1 MRTDPTGMV
10 TSWEYYGAAD
20 GHLRGYL
27 KEIVTDVAGEA
38 LTESFSYNMA
48 GHLTSYK
55 DPKDQIA
62 TYEVNAFGQLV
73 RETGPG
79 ASNIETLT
87 RYDANNNIIQIDV
100 ENVESLV
107 AGDTVITAN
116 AWFTTTFTYDLLNK
130 LTSRTREVDSSNTQT
145 EEFEYDDNENL
156 SLVKGGES
164 VNGNQANNT
173 VGFVWDE
180 RDLQFNQIQAPGS
193 SASSTTQFDYDD
205 NGNLLTK
212 SVGMEGSPRIFSYAF
227 NGYDYLKHVTDP
239 MGNILTHDFDEAGN
253 VLRREWMGELVDDL
267 SLSTNNQLLR
277 EVSYTWD
284 DRERLED
291 VTTSFF
297 QYGDQMPYPTSTS
310 SIEYSSVNQVLA
322 RIDALSRRTEFFVD
336 TVHRYDGT
344 QDDLLNRSD
353 VLEFDEN
360 SNPVTVRDLDIS
372 SFGAFPNSQLATTL
386 LEYDELDR
394 LRKSTDNAGNVT
406 EFGYD
411 SRGNLIQRID
421 ANGVEK
427 RFEFDGLNRMVTM
440 VIDMNGGGASASDVN
455 DIVTQQVWDDSSR
468 LIAQVDDTGNTTR
481 YAYDELNRQIIKRMA
496 DGTLFQIGMGAVWGA
511 GPLTP
516 DLTTFVS
523 GYDVHGNILS
533 TLDANGTEIACAY
546 DANNRLVMRAITR
559 ASVAAG
565 DLVDVLGTEFEDYIY
580 DGLGRI
586 VSAAND
592 DSTVSRTYDSMDNL
606 IEEEIKF
613 SGDAIGQ
620 KTIRTYDKVGNET
633 NCIYPGGRSVMTAFD
648 ALNRKSSINQTDD
661 FHYLGRFL
669 VEAREFA
676 YQELSTSY
684 EYDYLTGAI
693 RTPTRVTHGG
703 INSIYHS
710 LDHLTWDGVGNKLT
724 KQGQLVGDTKHAYQ
738 YDNAYRLI
746 DSTVTVSST
755 GTAIRDTDYDLD
767 GVHNRELVTETLL
780 AGTPSLMSYT
790 MNSGSPDFDSELNQY
805 STTPGDAREY
815 DQNGNWIKKQD
826 PITPSTLLATLSYDA
841 FNRMVGYQENGGE
854 LHRYEYDCF
863 GRRIAKIVDVG
874 GASHNET
881 RFLYGSRDNWH
892 VIEEQDD
899 QGATLATYVYG
910 NGVDEIISM
919 QRDVIGDP
927 IAETYYYLL
936 DEQNTVEAL
945 VTINAMGGG
954 STVQERYEYGDYGDP
969 TILDDMGFEVPESAL
984 SNSYMFTGRRYDS
997 ETGLYFYRTRYM
1009 DPIAGRFTT
1018 RDTIGA
1024 WGDTLGRGNAIQ
1036 YASSNPISRSDPSG
1050 RDSRDEILGSKTIAL
1065 ASHGAIRVTTWET
1078 QTENIL
1084 HTVSGIMETLVYS
1097 AGCTVLCTLKM
1108 LGSKEGKLW
1117 KIATGKRRP

>member
-1 MRTDPTGMV
+1 MV

-277 EVSYTWD
+277 EVRYTWD

-291 VTTSFF
+291 ETTSFF
-297 QYGDQMPYPTSTS
+297 EYGDQAPYPSSTTQ
-310 SIEYSSVNQVLA
+310 IEYSLVNQVLA
-322 RIDALSRRTEFFVD
+322 TVDALSRRTEFFVD
-336 TVHRYDGT
+336 SAHRYDGT

-353 VLEFDEN
+353 VLDFDEN
-360 SNPVTVRDLDIS
+360 SNPVTIRDLDIS
-372 SFGAFPNSQLATTL
+372 SFGAAPNSQLATTL

-394 LRKSTDNAGNVT
+394 LRKTTDNAGNIT

-427 RFEFDGLNRMVTM
+427 RFEFDGLNRLVTTA
-440 VIDMNGGGASASDVN
+440 IDMNGGGASATDVD

-468 LIAQVDDTGNTTR
+468 LIAQVDDSGNTTR
-481 YAYDELNRQIIKRMA
+481 YAYDELNRQIVRRMA
-496 DGTLFQIGMGAVWGA
+496 DGTMFQVGRDAAWGA
-511 GPLTP
+511 GSLNP
-516 DLTTFVS
+516 DLTIFDS
-523 GYDVHGNILS
+523 GYDVHGNVLS
-533 TLDANGTEIACAY
+533 SLDANGTEIACAY
-546 DANNRLVMRAITR
+546 DANNRLIGRVITR
-559 ASVAAG
+559 ASIGAG
-565 DLVDVLGTEFEDYIY
+565 DLVDVLGTTYEDYIY
-580 DGLGRI
+580 DGLGRV
-586 VSAAND
+586 VSAVND

-613 SGDAIGQ
+613 SGDATGQ

-633 NCIYPGGRSVMTAFD
+633 NCIYPGGRSVTTTFD
-648 ALNRKSSINQTDD
+648 ALNRKSSIDQRED
-661 FHYLGRFL
+661 FHYLGRYL

-676 YQELSTSY
+676 SQELSTSY
-684 EYDYLTGAI
+684 EYDYLTGAV

-724 KQGQLVGDTKHAYQ
+724 KQGQLTGDEKHAYQ
-738 YDNAYRLI
+738 YDDAYRLTNT
-746 DSTVTVSST
+746 TVTDPFT
-755 GTAIRDTDYDLD
+755 GAPLRSTDYDLD
-767 GVHNRELVTETLL
+767 GVHNRESVTKTLL
-780 AGTPSLMSYT
+780 TGSPTFMGYT
-790 MNSGSPDFDSELNQY
+790 MNAGFPDYDSELNQY
-805 STTPGDAREY
+805 STTPDDSRAY
-815 DQNGNWIKKQD
+815 DLNGNWIKKHD
-826 PITPSTLLATLSYDA
+826 SISPSTLLATISYDA
-841 FNRMVGYQENGGE
+841 FNRMVEYQKDGAE

-874 GASHNET
+874 GASQNET
-881 RFLYGSRDNWH
+881 RFLYGGRDNWH

-899 QGATLATYVYG
+899 QGATMATYVYG

-919 QRDVIGDP
+919 SRDVVGDSFK
-927 IAETYYYLL
+927 ETYYFLL
-936 DEQNTVEAL
+936 DEQGTVEAL
-945 VTINAMGGG
+945 VTINAVGGG
-954 STVQERYEYGDYGDP
+954 STAQERYEYEDYGEP
-969 TILDDMGFEVPESAL
+969 SIFDDLGFEISESAL
-984 SNSYMFTGRRYDS
+984 FNTYMYTGRRYDS

-1009 DPIAGRFTT
+1009 DSAAGRFTT
-1018 RDTIGA
+1018 RDTIGT
-1024 WGDTLGRGNAIQ
+1024 WGDIAQFGNGYS
-1036 YASSNPISRSDPSG
+1036 YAGGNPQSLIDPYGQDGTATATPSTTVVPDYLPDFAEVATGAAAAPATAVTWGTSVGGGGQLYSWRRSDVRIG
-1050 RDSRDEILGSKTIAL
+1050 
-1065 ASHGAIRVTTWET
+1065 HRVFNWRR
-1078 QTENIL
+1078 
-1084 HTVSGIMETLVYS
+1084 
-1097 AGCTVLCTLKM
+1097 
-1108 LGSKEGKLW
+1108 
-1117 KIATGKRRP
+1117 TG